1 MMTINNIEELKDFVL
16 NSKVSLKDKIEIVNL
31 CLNVIIIG
39 SIESKKELIMLV
51 DKNKN
56 NKDKLI
62 VLGKGINPLDREL
75 IYSEMKN
82 QPEIKRIFDEL
93 EKYY

>member
-1 MMTINNIEELKDFVL
+1 MTINNIEELKDFVL
-16 NSKVSLKDKIEIVNL
+16 NSKVSLKDKIEIVSL

-39 SIESKKELIMLV
+39 SIESKKELIELV

-75 IYSEMKN
+75 IYSEMKK